1 MLLRYQPIESALRRP
16 ACRGPVF
23 RAADLF
29 LIRLEAADAWFSIM
43 AISLLLEPFAG
54 AAFAGDVECSVE
66 PMTCGP
72 EFIWPEC
79 STCALIALL

>member
-1 MLLRYQPIESALRRP
+1 
-16 ACRGPVF
+16 
-23 RAADLF
+23 
-29 LIRLEAADAWFSIM
+29 M
-43 AISLLLEPFAG
+43 AISLLLELVAGSAFAG
-54 AAFAGDVECSVE
+54 AAFAGAAFAGTAFAGTAFAGTVECSVE